1 MCAVTMG
8 DALQVLSS
16 NALVNVQ
23 SGIQTIAATPDGRLW
38 ALKT

>member
-1 MCAVTMG
+1 MG
-8 DALQVLSS
+8 DALQILSS

-23 SGIQTIAATPDGRLW
+23 SGIRAIATIPDGRLW